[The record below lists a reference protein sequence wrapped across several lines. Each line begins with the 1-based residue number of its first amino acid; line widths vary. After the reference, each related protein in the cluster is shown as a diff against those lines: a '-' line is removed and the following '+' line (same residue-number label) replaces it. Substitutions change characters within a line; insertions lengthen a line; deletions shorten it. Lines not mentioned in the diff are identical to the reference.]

1 MLFFCLHLC
10 YIGDFFS
17 LLNLWNLFRLCLHYI
32 NKIIIINT
40 HFQKLQ
46 WRLLF
51 RTDLFYKTLWHLV
64 RGSQC
69 FISIRSI
76 ILTFFVEYPTFL
88 LLSPKSTI
96 PFPFCLQTEL
106 CFIQTY
112 LPVHHVSSEITWFHP
127 FQGLSCDKMHH
138 KSFLTLLQYF
148 SKTTRGLLGPVIFKE
163 QHVSI
168 FWEGRCLIF
177 SGRIRSVIIIWQD
190 LMRKHVGLNLAAVI
204 LPPAKTS
211 IIVMKETLAKDK
223 QKSEGSW
230 GSLFNF
236 SDAYFI

>member
-1 MLFFCLHLC
+1 MKRHLKRLC
-10 YIGDFFS
+10 YFSAFISAILETFFS

-32 NKIIIINT
+32 NKIIINNT

-46 WRLLF
+46 WRLLSSELRF
-51 RTDLFYKTLWHLV
+51 ILQNIMASCMW
-64 RGSQC
+64 SQC

-88 LLSPKSTI
+88 LLLQNQLS
-96 PFPFCLQTEL
+96 PFPFSFFASKQNSASFRHALFSCASCEFWDNMIL
-106 CFIQTY
+106 
-112 LPVHHVSSEITWFHP
+112 HP

-138 KSFLTLLQYF
+138 KSFLTLITIFQQ
-148 SKTTRGLLGPVIFKE
+148 KTTRGLLGPVIFKE

-177 SGRIRSVIIIWQD
+177 SGRTSGSVIIIWQD

-204 LPPAKTS
+204 LPPQRHQS
-211 IIVMKETLAKDK
+211 
-223 QKSEGSW
+223 
-230 GSLFNF
+230 
-236 SDAYFI
+236 